1 VSRSSERRRLLARR
15 QLEPADDTAPADP
28 LADASPV
35 LAGLASASVQGRVA
49 LGPRAGGRVR
59 RLGDEPDLGHVASRG
74 PRQAQLDGL
83 DLHANVWVPPN
94 DRARLEQLCRYLL
107 RPPLAQDRVQLRADG
122 RVLVTLK
129 TVWRDGTSHLLFEP
143 IEFMEKLAAIIPRPA
158 VNLVLYHGVLAPH
171 ARWRSH
177 GVRYGRPA
185 PDVHA
190 REREAS
196 ARAASTPGAWTWAA
210 LMRRVFDL
218 DVLACP
224 RCGGRL
230 RLIATVADP
239 AVVGKILAHLGL
251 LHPADSPGRAP
262 PSADLRAAAPSHQ

>member
-1 VSRSSERRRLLARR
+1 LVGQHSPLESATRLKHAIRPLGGYRSAHANL
-15 QLEPADDTAPADP
+15 DTVYPSLGIGAP
-28 LADASPV
+28 L
-35 LAGLASASVQGRVA
+35 
-49 LGPRAGGRVR
+49 RVR
-59 RLGDEPDLGHVASRG
+59 YPWAWRIPTARIS
-74 PRQAQLDGL
+74 PATPST
-83 DLHANVWVPPN
+83 PPST
-94 DRARLEQLCRYLL
+94 
-107 RPPLAQDRVQLRADG
+107 PSSDG

-158 VNLVLYHGVLAPH
+158 VNLVLYYGVLAPH

-185 PDVHA
+185 PDVNA

-196 ARAASTPGAWTWAA
+196 PRAAGTPGAWTWAA

-230 RLIATVADP
+230 RLIATVEDP
-239 AVVGKILAHLGL
+239 AVVSKILAHLGL
-251 LHPADSPGRAP
+251 LHPTDSPGPAP

>member
-1 VSRSSERRRLLARR
+1 
-15 QLEPADDTAPADP
+15 
-28 LADASPV
+28 
-35 LAGLASASVQGRVA
+35 
-49 LGPRAGGRVR
+49 
-59 RLGDEPDLGHVASRG
+59 
-74 PRQAQLDGL
+74 
-83 DLHANVWVPPN
+83 
-94 DRARLEQLCRYLL
+94 
-107 RPPLAQDRVQLRADG
+107 
-122 RVLVTLK
+122 
-129 TVWRDGTSHLLFEP
+129 
-143 IEFMEKLAAIIPRPA
+143 MEKLAAIIPRPA
-158 VNLVLYHGVLAPH
+158 VNLVFYHGVLAPH

-177 GVRYGRPA
+177 GVRYDRPA

-190 REREAS
+190 RAREAS
-196 ARAASTPGAWTWAA
+196 PRAAGTPGAWTWAA

-239 AVVGKILAHLGL
+239 AVVGKIRAHLGL